1 MTLRIDLAEYQNK
14 AKALEMSRY
23 MKNRF
28 PFLGIQRP
36 QCKAL
41 TKNLLK
47 ESKNWTKQT
56 LFQEILFYYQQ
67 DAREYQYIAIGLI
80 EANYKRIL
88 WDEWQHFIFP
98 LIDQKAWWD
107 SVDALRK
114 PISVWLKENPQMLE
128 AVILPWMTMPSL
140 WMRRVAITVQLQ
152 YKNQTDTTLL
162 TKAILSNQN
171 DDEFFIQKA
180 IGWALREYSKTDS
193 EWVRQFIRQHKLAKL
208 TVREASKYL

>member
-1 MTLRIDLAEYQNK
+1 MTLRIDLTEHQNK

-28 PFLGIQRP
+28 PFLGLQRP
-36 QCKAL
+36 QWKTL
-41 TKNLLK
+41 TKDLLK
-47 ESKNWTKQT
+47 ESKKWTSLT
-56 LFQEILFYYQQ
+56 LFQEILHYYQQ

-80 EANYKRIL
+80 ETNHKRIL
-88 WDEWQHFIFP
+88 WDEWQHYIFP

-114 PISVWLKENPQMLE
+114 PIGLWLKENPHMKE
-128 AVILPWMTMPSL
+128 AVILPLMLKPSL
-140 WMRRVAITVQLQ
+140 WLRRIAIIVQLQ
-152 YKNQTDTTLL
+152 HKNQTDTTLL
-162 TKAILSNQN
+162 TKAILSNQD

-180 IGWALREYSKTDS
+180 IAWALREYSKTNS
-193 EWVRQFIRQHKLAKL
+193 EWVRQFICQHKLSKL